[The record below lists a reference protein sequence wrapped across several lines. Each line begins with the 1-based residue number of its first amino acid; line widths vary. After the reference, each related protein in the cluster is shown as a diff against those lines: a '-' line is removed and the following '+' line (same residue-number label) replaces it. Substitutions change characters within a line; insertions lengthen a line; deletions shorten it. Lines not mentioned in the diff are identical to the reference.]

1 MTSGRKEA
9 VLVTG
14 GGGFLGR
21 YIVDDLLRRGGDVRI
36 FQRSDHPD
44 LAERGVSV
52 HRGELN
58 DRSRLTAA
66 MKGCH
71 AVIHTAAK
79 AGVWGPRASF
89 FEANVEGTR
98 SVLTAARASGVRRIV
113 HTSTPSVV
121 FSGEAFEGADESLP
135 YGRNWL
141 CHYAETKALAEKEI
155 LAAHSDQLRICAL
168 RPHLIWGVGDPHI
181 LPRVLARARAGRL
194 AQVGDGS
201 NRVDITHVRNAAA
214 AHILAL
220 DALDAGRAGGKA
232 YFISQGEPVYLWP
245 WIGDVLARAGIP
257 PLRRRVAARTAYRLG
272 AVAEMIWRVLRLSGE
287 PPMTRF
293 VSVELAKSHWFSI
306 EAARRDLGYRPELHP
321 TEEGL
326 KEYIAAL

>member
-1 MTSGRKEA
+1 M
-9 VLVTG
+9 TG

-21 YIVDDLLRRGGDVRI
+21 YIVDALLRRGNGVRI
-36 FQRSDHPD
+36 YQRSDHPD
-44 LAERGVSV
+44 LAERGVAL

-58 DRSRLTAA
+58 DSARLRAA
-66 MKGCH
+66 MQGCE

-79 AGVWGPRASF
+79 AGVWGAAEAF
-89 FEANVEGTR
+89 YQANVEGTR
-98 SVLTAARASGVRRIV
+98 SVLSAARACGVRRIV

-121 FSGEAFEGADESLP
+121 FSGEAFEGADETLP

-155 LAAHSDQLRICAL
+155 LAAHTPDLRICAL

-232 YFISQGEPVYLWP
+232 YFISQGQPVHLWP
-245 WIGDVLARAGIP
+245 WIGDVLSRAGIP
-257 PLRRRVAARTAYRLG
+257 PIRRRVSARTAYRLG
-272 AVAEMIWRVLRLSGE
+272 AVAEAVWRVFRLSGE

-306 EAARRDLGYRPELHP
+306 EAARRDLGYTPEDHP
-321 TEEGL
+321 TEAGL
-326 KEYIAAL
+326 KEYIASL